1 MTGLEMQIE
10 FERMLQ
16 LSNPNLEYSERP
28 DTETIY
34 AFLNKAVLKILNEIY
49 LPAIDT
55 TTNIEKSASAIQ
67 DLGLLVV
74 REKSISLTD
83 KLLPKDM
90 FHIISVVVKVDRDYV
105 YPMVNAVI
113 DTKLVGINTL
123 NKYRDNMFNT
133 PILRRPIACVFKD
146 KVSRNMF
153 IDILVDRFTILKNLY
168 ITYIKIP
175 DKISDTVN
183 CELSVHLHNRVVE
196 LARDLFNSEKYKLSS
211 SNNNK
216 QDKKDE

>member
-1 MTGLEMQIE
+1 
-10 FERMLQ
+10 
-16 LSNPNLEYSERP
+16 
-28 DTETIY
+28 
-34 AFLNKAVLKILNEIY
+34 
-49 LPAIDT
+49 
-55 TTNIEKSASAIQ
+55 
-67 DLGLLVV
+67 
-74 REKSISLTD
+74 
-83 KLLPKDM
+83 
-90 FHIISVVVKVDRDYV
+90 
-105 YPMVNAVI
+105 
-113 DTKLVGINTL
+113 
-123 NKYRDNMFNT
+123 MFNT

-146 KVSRNMF
+146 KVSSNMF

-211 SNNNK
+211 SNNK

>member
-10 FERMLQ
+10 LERLLQ

-49 LPAIDT
+49 LQAIDT
-55 TTNIEKSASAIQ
+55 NTNIEKSSSAIQ
-67 DLGLLVV
+67 DLGLLVI
-74 REKSISLTD
+74 REKSIALTD

-90 FHIISVVVKVDRDYV
+90 FHFISAVVKVNRDYV

-123 NKYRDNMFNT
+123 NKYRNNTFNT
-133 PILRRPIACVFKD
+133 PILRRPIACIFKD
-146 KVSRNMF
+146 KVSSNMF
-153 IDILVDRFTILKNLY
+153 IDIVVDRFTTLKDIY

-175 DKISDTVN
+175 SKISDTVN
-183 CELSVHLHNRVVE
+183 CELSVHLHHRVVE
-196 LARDLFNSEKYKLSS
+196 IARDIFNSEKYMLVS
-211 SNNNK
+211 NNK
-216 QDKKDE
+216 QNNKQND